1 MSEQENLQL
10 VQQNYA
16 AFGRGDLPGFL
27 SNLTDDVVWESRYT
41 SNIPFGGLW
50 HGHEGVTQFFANLG
64 ETLDVKDFGI
74 EEFISQAN
82 TVVVLGYE
90 KVQIK
95 STGSE
100 YKNEWVHV
108 WKLKEG
114 KVTKVRT
121 YNDTATAA
129 AAFQGT

>member
-1 MSEQENLQL
+1 MGIPIYLECSLWG
-10 VQQNYA
+10 VVA
-16 AFGRGDLPGFL
+16 RSRGV
-27 SNLTDDVVWESRYT
+27 S
-41 SNIPFGGLW
+41 
-50 HGHEGVTQFFANLG
+50 QFFANLG

-74 EEFISQAN
+74 EEFISQGN

-90 KVQIK
+90 KVQVK

>member
-16 AFGRGDLPGFL
+16 AFEQGNLPGLL

-41 SNIPFGGLW
+41 SNVPFGGLW
-50 HGHEGVTQFFANLG
+50 HGHEGVTQFFANLS

-74 EEFISQAN
+74 EEFISQSN

-90 KVQIK
+90 KVQVK
-95 STGSE
+95 STGYE
-100 YKNEWVHV
+100 YTNEWVHV
-108 WKLKEG
+108 WKLSKG
-114 KVTKVRT
+114 KVIKVRT
-121 YNDTATAA
+121 YNDTATTAV
-129 AAFQGT
+129 AFKET